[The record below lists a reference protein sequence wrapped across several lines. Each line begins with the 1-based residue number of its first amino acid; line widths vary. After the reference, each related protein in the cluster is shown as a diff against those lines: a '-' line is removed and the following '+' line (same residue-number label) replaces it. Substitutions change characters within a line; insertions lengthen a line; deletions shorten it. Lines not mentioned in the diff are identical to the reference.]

1 MLSHYFISKA
11 ESKYSFER
19 IFPAANPKYIIPLL
33 CWDGKYVSTNG
44 CLKERG
50 LYASGGVVRA
60 EHKTD
65 PIVPE
70 VARQYSLSGMI
81 I

>member
-1 MLSHYFISKA
+1 MLSHNVISKA

-33 CWDGKYVSTNG
+33 CWDGKYASTNG
-44 CLKERG
+44 RLKERG
-50 LYASGGVVRA
+50 LCASGGIVCA

-65 PIVPE
+65 PVVPE
-70 VARQYSLSGMI
+70 VATQYSLSGTI